1 MGLKFIKETNTYTHT
16 GEQMKYKLT
25 VRRTDTIEISTNESI
40 NSKVGLNALERQLS
54 EQSKDQ
60 IEILGWQ
67 EVSEDLVLEQAEKP
81 EEVTNEQ

>member
-1 MGLKFIKETNTYTHT
+1 
-16 GEQMKYKLT
+16 MKYKLT